1 MGYDV
6 IIVGSGAAGAIL
18 ATRLSEDAKTSVLLI
33 EAGADY
39 PDTDQLPEEIKF
51 GYGRH
56 RNIWAKAFGR
66 GSEHDWGFLAS
77 KVFI

>member
-51 GYGRH
+51 VGR
-56 RNIWAKAFGR
+56 
-66 GSEHDWGFLAS
+66 
-77 KVFI
+77 